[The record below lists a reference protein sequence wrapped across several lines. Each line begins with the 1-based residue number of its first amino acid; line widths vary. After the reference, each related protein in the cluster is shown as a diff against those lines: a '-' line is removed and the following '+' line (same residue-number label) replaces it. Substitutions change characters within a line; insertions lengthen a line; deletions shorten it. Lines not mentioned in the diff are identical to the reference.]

1 MDDEISGETAP
12 RRRAP
17 LAVDLSILAIIGVLL
32 IAALGAG
39 AAALYREFYSPSA
52 FVLRYLSLLENGR
65 AADALVMPGV
75 DLDGGALAAAGLP
88 ATASPALLR
97 ETALGRLRDA
107 TIVSERQDGG
117 DTVVTAHYIA
127 GSYEGTTTFRIAP
140 DGFIGV
146 APAWRFAQSPLA
158 AIDVGVLGSMSFTVN
173 GFTLD
178 KRQVSPDGAGAVPGD
193 PVSLL
198 VFSPGLYSVFV
209 DTAMSR
215 SPGVA
220 VLADSPAKTVPV
232 DVQAQ
237 PTEEFVSVV
246 QQRVEAFLTACTTQ
260 QILQP
265 TGCPFG
271 FVVRNR
277 VETPPKWSIVSQ
289 PTITIVPDG
298 AGWRIPDAAA
308 TAHIELE
315 IRSLYDGSV
324 QQVSEDVPF
333 IVNGQI
339 DVLGDGTASIRVG
352 GTTPE

>member
-1 MDDEISGETAP
+1 M
-12 RRRAP
+12 
-17 LAVDLSILAIIGVLL
+17 DLSILVVIGVLL

-52 FVLRYLSLLENGR
+52 FVLRYLSLLEHGR
-65 AADALVMPGV
+65 AADALAVRGV
-75 DLDGGALAAAGLP
+75 DLDSSALTAAGLP
-88 ATASPALLR
+88 ETASRALLR
-97 ETALGRLRDA
+97 GAALSKLRDA
-107 TIVSERQDGG
+107 EIVSERRDG
-117 DTVVTAHYIA
+117 DESVVTAHYIA
-127 GSYEGTTTFRIAP
+127 GSYEGTTTFRVAQ

-178 KRQVSPDGAGAVPGD
+178 KRQVSPDAAGAGAGDAVPM
-193 PVSLL
+193 L
-198 VFSPGLYSVFV
+198 VLSPGLYSVSV
-209 DTAMSR
+209 DTAMAT

-220 VLADSPAKTVPV
+220 VLADTPAKSVPV
-232 DVQAQ
+232 QVQAE
-237 PTEEFVSVV
+237 PTEEFVSIV
-246 QQRVEAFLTACTTQ
+246 QERVQSFLTSCTTQ

-277 VETPPKWSIVSQ
+277 VETPPIWSMVSQ
-289 PTITIVPDG
+289 PTITVVPDG

-315 IRSLYDGSV
+315 VRSLYDGSV
-324 QQVSEDVPF
+324 QQVSEDVAF
-333 IVNGQI
+333 IVDGQI
-339 DVLGDGTASIRVG
+339 DVLPDGTASIRVG
-352 GTTPE
+352 GSTPG